1 MEETKKAFHVNK
13 KFNFKG
19 VAIGDLSKEKNV
31 KSVVKDV
38 YLVLRCIDL

>member
-19 VAIGDLSKEKNV
+19 VAIGDLSKRKMQNQ
-31 KSVVKDV
+31 SLKDV
-38 YLVLRCIDL
+38 